1 MSLASIIAAG
11 GHHGIHRRINCGGG
25 DTGIWKSDAGLFDN
39 GNAGSVVSTWEQ
51 PLLPGQPPVETS
63 TLDFFRSY
71 SGTMTYTF
79 TGLKPS
85 TNCAVRIFYGDSGF
99 GFRMSIQANGVEK
112 VADFVLQTAAGGA
125 TKAGIKVFTA
135 AANSSGVLT
144 IAFVGNTLGAVS
156 AIEVHQPA
164 TAGYKIL
171 HTSGDSITS
180 GGTTGVTETDS
191 WPYQLSQM
199 YNGNYARFNQNSA
212 PDFINYDERKLWT
225 IHNIAV
231 AGDTIGQQATA
242 WSTYANSLVWTG
254 LLAKN
259 ICLLDCGIN
268 NILGGAQTIA
278 QVETAITD
286 YFAAV
291 DSSFIK
297 GITTLTPTTSAN
309 TAQNIVRVAVNTW
322 IKANSLG
329 LAFVVDFETDSRL
342 TDPLN
347 TTYYADGLHNT
358 PAGYTVRAQ
367 MVKVAIDAL

>member
-25 DTGIWKSDAGLFDN
+25 DTGIWKSDAGLYDQ
-39 GNAGSVVSTWEQ
+39 GNAGSVVTTWEQ

-63 TLDFFRSY
+63 TLDFFRSF
-71 SGTMTYTF
+71 SGTMTYTIPR
-79 TGLKPS
+79 LKPS
-85 TNCAVRIFYGDSGF
+85 TACAVRIFYGDSGF
-99 GFRMSIQANGVEK
+99 GFRMSINANGVEK
-112 VADFVLQTAAGGA
+112 VPDFVLQTAAGGA
-125 TKAGIKVFTA
+125 AKIGLKVFTA
-135 AANSSGVLT
+135 NADVSGNLAL
-144 IAFVGNTLGAVS
+144 AFVGNTLGAVS

-242 WSTYANSLVWTG
+242 WSTYANSLIWTG

-268 NILGGAQTIA
+268 NILGGAQTA
-278 QVETAITD
+278 NQVETALTD
-286 YFAAV
+286 YFTAV
-291 DSSFIK
+291 DPSFIK
-297 GITTLTPTTSAN
+297 GATTLTPTTSAD
-309 TAQNIVRVAVNTW
+309 TARNVIMAAVNNW
-322 IKANSLG
+322 INANSITLG
-329 LAFVVDFETDSRL
+329 FVIDWNTNALLA
-342 TDPLN
+342 DPLSIL
-347 TTYYADGLHNT
+347 YADGLHNNR
-358 PAGYTVRAQ
+358 AGYTVRAQ
-367 MVKVAIDAL
+367 MAKVVLDAL